1 MQHNDAILEG
11 EFMTL
16 GAPAAAL
23 AILLIFLQGDK
34 LLGP

>member
-1 MQHNDAILEG
+1 MQHNDAILEA

-16 GAPAAAL
+16 GAP

-34 LLGP
+34 LVGP

>member
-1 MQHNDAILEG
+1 MQHNDAILEA

-16 GAPAAAL
+16 GAPA

-34 LLGP
+34 LVVP